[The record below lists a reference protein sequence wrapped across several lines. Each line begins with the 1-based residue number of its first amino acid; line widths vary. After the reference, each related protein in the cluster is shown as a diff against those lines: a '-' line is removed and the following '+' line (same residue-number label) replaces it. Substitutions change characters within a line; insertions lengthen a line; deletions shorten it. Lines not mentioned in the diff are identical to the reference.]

1 MLDLKASMESGN
13 AGISMTSREIVGL
26 VEAELRQVEREISL
40 EWIASVDAITTIGL
54 YLQASGGKRLR
65 PMLVLLASKLIGDG
79 GESAIRLGAVVEMI
93 HSATLVHDDIIDD
106 ARTRR
111 GRPSTNIKWGNH
123 TSVLA
128 GDWLYMQAFQIALR
142 ERNFHILDLLIG
154 VTQTMVEGELLQLQR
169 IGSMEVTEA
178 DYMDLVERK
187 TADLFSTC
195 ARLGAIVA
203 GADSATEDKLGEYA
217 WNVGMAFQL
226 IDDILDFTAH
236 ENVLGKPV
244 GNDLWEGKV
253 TLPLIYALEEA
264 GPEERR
270 MVATVLEDRNYERVP
285 FTSILELI
293 RRGRGVERVRE
304 RARLFTERARALIGE
319 FPESAYQRA
328 LYAVTELVTDRDH

>member
-1 MLDLKASMESGN
+1 MESGN
-13 AGISMTSREIVGL
+13 TGVSMTAREMVGL
-26 VEAELRQVEREISL
+26 VEEELRQVEREISL

-79 GESAIRLGAVVEMI
+79 GESAVRLGAVVEMI

-142 ERNFHILDLLIG
+142 ERDFHILDLLIG

-169 IGSMEVTEA
+169 IGSIEVTEA
-178 DYMDLVERK
+178 EYMDLTKRK

-203 GADSATEDKLGEYA
+203 GADSATEDKLGEYSS
-217 WNVGMAFQL
+217 NVGMAFQL

-264 GPEERR
+264 SPEERR

-293 RRGRGVERVRE
+293 RQRRGVERVRE
-304 RARLFTERARALIGE
+304 RARLFTEKARALIGE
-319 FPESAYQRA
+319 FPDSPYQRA